1 MAWIQPELDW
11 TDNAAPVGSDLNRI
25 EGNILENH
33 NLILAE
39 ASARLSG
46 DQNEATERDAA
57 ILIETNARIAADN
70 TVLSGNTSFYIEN
83 RSGSDPASASIGHMW
98 IRIDL

>member
-1 MAWIQPELDW
+1 MAWIQPELGW

-46 DQNEATERDAA
+46 DQNEASARSAA
-57 ILIETNARIAADN
+57 ILVETNARTAAD
-70 TVLSGNTSFYIEN
+70 TAILSGNTSFYIEN
-83 RSGSDPASASIGHMW
+83 RSSDPSSAPVGHMW